1 MGSQEQENIEFFRSQ
16 PQLLIAQSH
25 GSLVEVDLE
34 IPELHS
40 TGQAKAFL
48 HRVSR
53 RRSVIR
59 SGK

>member
-1 MGSQEQENIEFFRSQ
+1 MARQEPEDIEFFSSQ
-16 PQLLIAQSH
+16 LQLMIAQSH
-25 GSLVEVDLE
+25 GPLVEVDLE

-40 TGQAKAFL
+40 TRQAKAFL

-59 SGK
+59 SGE

>member
-1 MGSQEQENIEFFRSQ
+1 MVSQERENIEFVRSQ
-16 PQLLIAQSH
+16 PRLVIAQSH
-25 GSLVEVDLE
+25 GPLVEVDLE

-40 TGQAKAFL
+40 TRQAKAFL
-48 HRVSR
+48 RRVSR